1 MSSKTNNL
9 PEITDAE
16 IAKLKESAIF
26 AEKGKTHFTA
36 RFLVIGGQMTPE
48 QLRAAATIAQ
58 RYGNG
63 TVHLTTRQ
71 GFEIP
76 HIPYEKLPL
85 MRKTLEKLPIEP
97 ARSGKCVRSIV
108 ACPGT
113 YCKFGGIDTQRLAHD
128 ISRKFGKRKNLPHKF
143 KIAVTGCRH
152 CCAKPQ
158 ENDLGV
164 LGVGKNFAVFVGGMA
179 GKTPRWGDRL
189 PLTLQNKTELLAL
202 IKVIID
208 WYAAHGLDKERFGAT
223 IERVG
228 LSNMLADIG
237 QSP

>member
-1 MSSKTNNL
+1 MPTPPDQ

-36 RFLVIGGQMTPE
+36 RFLVTGGLMTPE
-48 QLRAAATIAQ
+48 QLRAAATIAK

-76 HIPYEKLPL
+76 HIPYKKLPS
-85 MRKTLEKLPIEP
+85 MRKAIEKLPIES

-113 YCKFGGIDTQRLAHD
+113 YCKFGGIDTQGLAKD
-128 ISRKFGKRKNLPHKF
+128 IARKFEKRKNLPHKF
-143 KIAVTGCRH
+143 KIAVTGCRN

-189 PLTLQNKTELLAL
+189 PVILKNKTELLAL

-208 WYAAHGLDKERFGAT
+208 WYAAHGLDKERFGST

-228 LSNMLADIG
+228 LSNMLVDIG
-237 QSP
+237 QTP